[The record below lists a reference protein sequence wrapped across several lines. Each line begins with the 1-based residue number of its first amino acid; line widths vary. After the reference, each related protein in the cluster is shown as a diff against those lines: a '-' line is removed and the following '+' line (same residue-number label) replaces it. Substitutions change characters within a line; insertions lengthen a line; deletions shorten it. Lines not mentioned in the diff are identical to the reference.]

1 MRYQQR
7 GFAIMQGIMAVAV
20 IGGAAAF
27 AIPAYDDF
35 LIRSKIT
42 EAFTLA
48 GDTKNRLTEFYSTT
62 TRFPNPEKQ
71 HEQDMIKTEAYTP
84 PEFVHDIQVAY
95 NYPEYDAVI
104 QVFFK
109 DGSIPGA
116 IFEDDFVYL
125 GGKIAPD
132 GVIEWTCGADGIVDE
147 FLPER
152 CQSKPLDHRALIEK
166 YEGARQSAKKKQ
178 VESARDTMISEDDF

>member
-7 GFAIMQGIMAVAV
+7 GFAIVQGIMAVAV

-62 TRFPNPEKQ
+62 ARFPDPEKP

-95 NYPEYDAVI
+95 GHPEYDAVI
-104 QVFFK
+104 QIFFK

-116 IFEDDFVYL
+116 IFQDDFVYF

-152 CQSKPLDHRALIEK
+152 CQSKPLGDLALMDK

-178 VESARDTMISEDDF
+178 VEGARDTMISEDDF